1 MDFATL
7 LKASTGFL
15 IVLVVQLFARSR
27 YYYLA
32 ALVPLFPSMAL
43 FSYYFVGQGQS
54 NARLE
59 ETIVFGMVS
68 LLTYFSFLLALLVAV
83 RHFQMRIVPALS
95 VASLVWFAVAAVQI
109 QLWPWLRPL
118 LGLRQG

>member
-1 MDFATL
+1 MDVATF
-7 LKASTGFL
+7 LKAGIGFL
-15 IVLVVQLFARSR
+15 IVLVIQLFARSR
-27 YYYLA
+27 FYYLA

-54 NARLE
+54 SARLE

-83 RHFQMRIVPALS
+83 RHFQWRIVPALFA
-95 VASLVWFAVAAVQI
+95 ASLVWFAVAAVQI

-118 LGLRQG
+118 LGLRQA

>member
-54 NARLE
+54 SARLE

>member
-1 MDFATL
+1 MDIATL
-7 LKASTGFL
+7 LKAGIGFL

-43 FSYYFVGQGQS
+43 FSYYFVGEGQS
-54 NARLE
+54 RARLE

-68 LLTYFSFLLALLVAV
+68 LLTYFSFLLALLIAV
-83 RHFQMRIVPALS
+83 RHFQLRIVPALLA
-95 VASLVWFAVAAVQI
+95 ASLVWFLAAAVQI

-118 LGLRQG
+118 LVRGT